1 MKVKSLEDL
10 RKIKENAKDLT
21 SARSGGETRVI
32 EIGRASCR
40 ERV

>member
-1 MKVKSLEDL
+1 MADMSKCSLEDL
-10 RKIKENAKDLT
+10 VTVEQFSNMFRVRPAW
-21 SARSGGETRVI
+21 VI